1 MEREA
6 RLILR
11 EELRVKLDVYNS
23 IIRRLQFEQLSLWEL
38 QMLNEL
44 ELRKLEAA
52 VTKGRTE

>member
-52 VTKGRTE
+52 VTKGKTE

>member
-1 MEREA
+1 M
-6 RLILR
+6 ILR

-44 ELRKLEAA
+44 ELRKLETAA
-52 VTKGRTE
+52 TKG